1 MSKATRTTASTCC
14 YCGVGC
20 GVLIEHDGDRISG
33 VRGDPAHPANYGKL
47 CSKGAT
53 LHLTIDLSARG
64 LYPALRLGKAL
75 ARTRTDWDSALDHA
89 ASVFAAT
96 IAEHGPDSV
105 AFYIAGQLLT
115 CVVVET
121 DGNGD
126 PVPQDAPEP
135 KRGRHGKFPDGLCGL
150 AVRWCEDPDFF
161 RWLRAEFPNIAK
173 NTLPPSAAV
182 LLKSVC
188 GISSRKELDADTPGR
203 ATFIKYIKEPYA
215 ASRKGRGLDE

>member
-1 MSKATRTTASTCC
+1 MKVDTIQFEAMLLGWSETHNGGAKITLQLAD
-14 YCGVGC
+14 
-20 GVLIEHDGDRISG
+20 IGDLEPFKRMTIKK
-33 VRGDPAHPANYGKL
+33 GK
-47 CSKGAT
+47 
-53 LHLTIDLSARG
+53 
-64 LYPALRLGKAL
+64 
-75 ARTRTDWDSALDHA
+75 
-89 ASVFAAT
+89 
-96 IAEHGPDSV
+96 
-105 AFYIAGQLLT
+105 IAGQLLT

-173 NTLPPSAAV
+173 NTLPPNAAV